1 MRCWVVGLLF
11 WLGVALAQT
20 ETVRVVAAA
29 DLQYALTE
37 IGKEFESKNP
47 GVKVSISYGSSGKIF
62 TQLQQGLPADIYFSA
77 DEVFPKRLEQ
87 AGLAVPGTVKL
98 YAVGRMVI
106 WASNSLVQQ
115 GLDPKRLGPKM
126 LLDPRITQIAIAN
139 PVHAPYG
146 RAAVTMLER
155 FGLLRNTR
163 QANWEGMTAGIPAY
177 YDIGPLRR
185 GKPSF
190 QFIYGENISQTA
202 QLALSSTNVGL
213 IALSIAKAPQMEQ
226 AGSFWLAPLSS
237 HLRLSQTYVILKG
250 QDRPAVRRFYEYIG
264 MEEAH
269 KILRK
274 YGFLLPGDKLE

>member
-1 MRCWVVGLLF
+1 MRSWILGLALC
-11 WLGVALAQT
+11 LGVVLAQGD
-20 ETVRVVAAA
+20 TVRVVAAA
-29 DLQYALTE
+29 DLQYALAE
-37 IGKEFESKNP
+37 IGREFESKNP
-47 GVKVSISYGSSGKIF
+47 GVKVSIGYGSSGKLFAQI
-62 TQLQQGLPADIYFSA
+62 QQGLPADIYFSA

-87 AGLAVPGTVKL
+87 AGFVVPGTVRL

-106 WASNSLVQQ
+106 WVSNGLVEQ
-115 GLDPKRLGPKM
+115 GLDPKRLGPKL

-155 FGLLRNTR
+155 FGLLRNTHP
-163 QANWEGMTAGIPAY
+163 ADWAEMTAGIPAY
-177 YDIGPLRR
+177 YDIGPLRQ

-213 IALSIAKAPQMEQ
+213 VALSIAKAPQMEQ

-237 HLRLSQTYVILKG
+237 HLLLSQTYVILRG
-250 QDRPAVRRFYEYIG
+250 QDRPAARRFYAYIG
-264 MEEAH
+264 SEEAH

>member
-1 MRCWVVGLLF
+1 MSYWIIGLTL

-20 ETVRVVAAA
+20 DTVRAVAAA

-47 GVKVSISYGSSGKIF
+47 GVKVSIGYGSSGKLF
-62 TQLQQGLPADIYFSA
+62 TQIQQGLPADIYFSA
-77 DEVFPKRLEQ
+77 DQAFPKRLEQ
-87 AGLAVPGTVKL
+87 TGFAVPGTVRL

-163 QANWEGMTAGIPAY
+163 QADWEEMTAGIPAY

-213 IALSIAKAPQMEQ
+213 IALSIAKAPLGQ
-226 AGSFWLAPLSS
+226 AGKYWLAPLSS
-237 HLRLSQTYVILKG
+237 HLLLSQTYVILRG

-264 MEEAH
+264 SEEAH
-269 KILRK
+269 RILRK

>member
-1 MRCWVVGLLF
+1 MSYWIIGLTL

-20 ETVRVVAAA
+20 DTVRAVAAA

-47 GVKVSISYGSSGKIF
+47 GVKVSIGYGSSGKLF
-62 TQLQQGLPADIYFSA
+62 TQIQQGLPADIYFSA
-77 DEVFPKRLEQ
+77 DEAFPKRLEQ
-87 AGLAVPGTVKL
+87 TGFAVPGTVGL

-106 WASNSLVQQ
+106 WASNSLVQR

-163 QANWEGMTAGIPAY
+163 QADWEEMTAGIPAY

-213 IALSIAKAPQMEQ
+213 IALSIAKAPLEQ
-226 AGSFWLAPLSS
+226 AGEYWLAPLSS
-237 HLRLSQTYVILKG
+237 HLLLSQTYVILRG

-264 MEEAH
+264 SEEAH
-269 KILRK
+269 RILRK